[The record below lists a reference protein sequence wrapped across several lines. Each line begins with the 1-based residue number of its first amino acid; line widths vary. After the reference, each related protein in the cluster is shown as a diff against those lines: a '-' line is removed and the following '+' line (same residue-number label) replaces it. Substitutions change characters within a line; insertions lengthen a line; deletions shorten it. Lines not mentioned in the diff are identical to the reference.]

1 MFKSIYHNAPQD
13 EVQAMFTKFE
23 TKGLSKFWI
32 YNDWE
37 VFISKYEYAKDF
49 LSESAEAL
57 PKWTLP
63 DKHPTRKFLG
73 DGLSFSNGQ
82 KWITHRRIANPA
94 FNRALSPEVV
104 GKTTIDLINLLDKIV
119 DQPFDIFKVM
129 QRITIQVLGKV
140 AFNYDFKCLEN
151 LEAQH
156 EVIETYVKIIDFLG
170 DPLLY
175 VVPWLHKF
183 QRKSKAEF
191 ENDLEMFN
199 YNMLKIIQNR
209 REEIKKSKLSNNN
222 DNDKDS
228 TLRNDLLYG
237 MIEAANEE
245 NYEMSSDDLRD
256 EMVTFFLAGHDTTS
270 HALSVAFYYM
280 AKYPIQNKAREEA
293 ISVLGVKGKIPTSE
307 DLKVV
312 IYKSLRLY
320 PALVE
325 TLPRLT
331 KKELRYGQMII
342 PKNTMASVNI
352 WAVHRDPQSWPDPEK
367 FNPERFLSSKDD
379 NNLHA
384 WMPFS
389 AGPRNCIGQNFSLME
404 QRIIISM
411 LCK

>member
-1 MFKSIYHNAPQD
+1 MFKAIYHKAPQD
-13 EVQAMFTKFE
+13 EIQAMFTKFE

-32 YNDWE
+32 YNNWE

-57 PKWTLP
+57 PKWSLP

-104 GKTTIDLINLLDKIV
+104 GKITIDLINLLDKIV

-129 QRITIQVLGKV
+129 QRTTIQVLGKV

-209 REEIKKSKLSNNN
+209 REEIKKSKLSNND

-256 EMVTFFLAGHDTTS
+256 EMVTFFLAGHD
-270 HALSVAFYYM
+270 
-280 AKYPIQNKAREEA
+280 
-293 ISVLGVKGKIPTSE
+293 
-307 DLKVV
+307 
-312 IYKSLRLY
+312 KSLRLY

-352 WAVHRDPQSWPDPEK
+352 WAVHRD
-367 FNPERFLSSKDD
+367 

>member
-1 MFKSIYHNAPQD
+1 MFKAIYHKAPQD
-13 EVQAMFTKFE
+13 EIQAMFTKFE

-32 YNDWE
+32 YNNWE

-57 PKWTLP
+57 PKWSLP

-104 GKTTIDLINLLDKIV
+104 GKITIDLINLLDKIV

-129 QRITIQVLGKV
+129 QRTTIQVLGKV

-209 REEIKKSKLSNNN
+209 REEIKKSKLSNND

-256 EMVTFFLAGHDTTS
+256 EMVTFFLAGHD
-270 HALSVAFYYM
+270 
-280 AKYPIQNKAREEA
+280 
-293 ISVLGVKGKIPTSE
+293 
-307 DLKVV
+307 
-312 IYKSLRLY
+312 KSLRLY

-367 FNPERFLSSKDD
+367 FNPERFLSSKGD

-389 AGPRNCIGQNFSLME
+389 AGPRNW
-404 QRIIISM
+404 
-411 LCK
+411 